1 MNCYET
7 LFILKPTLTEE
18 ETAKQIEAVKASI
31 TEQNGEVVATNVM
44 GARKLAYPIQKNERG
59 YYTVVYHKSPAS
71 AIAEIERKLRYNE
84 DALKF
89 FTVKYGTKREVAE
102 FDRQVANCS
111 PKKEESKE
119 EASSE
124 A

>member
-18 ETAKQIEAVKASI
+18 ETAKQIDAVKASI
-31 TEQNGEVVATNVM
+31 TDQDGEIVATNDM
-44 GARKLAYPIQKNERG
+44 GVRKLAYEINKNERG
-59 YYTVVYHKSPAS
+59 YYTVIYHKSPAS
-71 AIAEIERKLRYNE
+71 SITEIERKLRYNE

-89 FTVKYGTKREVAE
+89 FTIKYGTKREVAE

-111 PKKEESKE
+111 AKKEESKE
-119 EASSE
+119 ETSSE

>member
-18 ETAKQIEAVKASI
+18 ETAKQIDAVKASI
-31 TEQNGEVVATNVM
+31 TDQDGEIVATNDM
-44 GARKLAYPIQKNERG
+44 GVRKLAYEINKNERG
-59 YYTVVYHKSPAS
+59 YYTVIYHKSPAS
-71 AIAEIERKLRYNE
+71 SITEIERKLRYNE

-89 FTVKYGTKREVAE
+89 FTVKYGTKREVVE

-119 EASSE
+119 ETSSE